1 MLAVSLL
8 AFILCEVVLYFSL
21 ARHFF
26 DVTPSVALL
35 VVAAGLL
42 GVRAA
47 VNALSWAVATTWRA
61 PWPALGAARFALMV
75 LADYA
80 AFVFCFVLVLPLE
93 RLWLGADRLDPANP
107 RPPLLLIHG
116 YGCSRG
122 VWWWMRGRLERAGWN
137 VATVNLEPVCSDIDA
152 YAASI
157 HRRIDAVCK
166 ATGRSQVVLIG
177 HSMGGLAARAYV
189 RKHGAARVARVLTL
203 GTPHRG
209 SRLAHLG
216 IGDNARQMQPESDWL
231 QRLAR
236 VSSDVDTVVIYSPH
250 DNYVMPQTLLELP
263 GVPQRRVDGV
273 GHLAMLFSP
282 RVVATLLV
290 VLAAPSLAGEAVAA
304 DGVPPR

>member
-1 MLAVSLL
+1 M
-8 AFILCEVVLYFSL
+8 
-21 ARHFF
+21 
-26 DVTPSVALL
+26 
-35 VVAAGLL
+35 AG
-42 GVRAA
+42 
-47 VNALSWAVATTWRA
+47 AVASARRSAFCPDGARRLRGLRLLLRA
-61 PWPALGAARFALMV
+61 GFALGAT
-75 LADYA
+75 LA
-80 AFVFCFVLVLPLE
+80 
-93 RLWLGADRLDPANP
+93 GADRLDPANP

-157 HRRIDAVCK
+157 HRRINAVCK

-263 GVPQRRVDGV
+263 GAPQRRVDGV

-282 RVVATLLV
+282 RVVATLLA
-290 VLAAPSLAGEAVAA
+290 VLAAPSLTGEAVAA